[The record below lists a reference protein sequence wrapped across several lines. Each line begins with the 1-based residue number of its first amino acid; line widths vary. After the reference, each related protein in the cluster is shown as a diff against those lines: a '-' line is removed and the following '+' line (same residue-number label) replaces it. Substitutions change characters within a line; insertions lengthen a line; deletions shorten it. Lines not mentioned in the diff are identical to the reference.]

1 MYNMHKREK
10 GKKIR
15 EKTFFKKSES
25 CREKH
30 ITQFNKIV
38 IRM

>member
-1 MYNMHKREK
+1 MHNMHKREK
-10 GKKIR
+10 GKKDTR
-15 EKTFFKKSES
+15 KNLFQKSES

-30 ITQFNKIV
+30 IAQFNKIV